1 MTKFFKATNDQMFK
15 AIFTSKKNKNLLKK
29 LIIVSLN
36 NVLNINLNNLKILSS
51 EIPKT
56 NIHIKGKTV
65 DILAETKNNILNI
78 ELNSNYYPTL
88 HRRNAAYIFSKYAE
102 ETKVSEGYYKVKTFI
117 QINYTKGLGKKQRAY
132 EIYTLKNKHNDKEY
146 IDNLIIIEYNIDKI
160 KDTWYSENRK
170 LALIAALDAEKEEL
184 NKICKGDEYMEL
196 FKKEVKRLNENQKFT
211 AFMTNEEEEEKL
223 KNTLAFHAK
232 EEGERIGERKKGLK
246 VAKKML
252 ERQMKLQDIAEITGL
267 SMKTLENLK

>member
-1 MTKFFKATNDQMFK
+1 
-15 AIFTSKKNKNLLKK
+15 
-29 LIIVSLN
+29 
-36 NVLNINLNNLKILSS
+36 
-51 EIPKT
+51 
-56 NIHIKGKTV
+56 
-65 DILAETKNNILNI
+65 
-78 ELNSNYYPTL
+78 
-88 HRRNAAYIFSKYAE
+88 
-102 ETKVSEGYYKVKTFI
+102 
-117 QINYTKGLGKKQRAY
+117 
-132 EIYTLKNKHNDKEY
+132 
-146 IDNLIIIEYNIDKI
+146 
-160 KDTWYSENRK
+160 
-170 LALIAALDAEKEEL
+170 
-184 NKICKGDEYMEL
+184 MEL